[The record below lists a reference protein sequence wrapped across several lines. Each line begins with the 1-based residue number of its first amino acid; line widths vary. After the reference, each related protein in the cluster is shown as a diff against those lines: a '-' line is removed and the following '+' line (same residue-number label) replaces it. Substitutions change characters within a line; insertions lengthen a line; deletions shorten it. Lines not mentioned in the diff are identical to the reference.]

1 MTISHLKKAPIIKT
15 VRFNFRSVS
24 GSIRRLCTFLHLDNL
39 AENTPHS
46 TAVLSNAFAIHDK
59 ILSLCN
65 WILSLHFKSWRL
77 HKNIV
82 FERENCR
89 IPLAEIYP
97 ILDTHGFSYSVSVP
111 RRLWHGRW
119 NSYCY
124 FLFNQRFRCVL
135 TGGGGGV
142 EPVRPTLYLMCDL

>member
-97 ILDTHGFSYSVSVP
+97 ILDTHGFSYACRADFEPGDGTVTVIS
-111 RRLWHGRW
+111 
-119 NSYCY
+119 
-124 FLFNQRFRCVL
+124 FLNKDLGVFWP
-135 TGGGGGV
+135 GGGWL